1 MNIFELGAKISL
13 DSSAFEKG
21 ISLAKG
27 SMAAI
32 GSAIGAAGAAVGAF
46 AKESLEAYASY
57 EQLVGG
63 VETLFGDS
71 ADKIKDYADAA
82 YQTAGMSAN
91 DYMETVT
98 AFSASLINSLEGDTD
113 KAADQADKA
122 IRDMSDNA
130 NKMGVDI
137 ENIQNAYRGFARG
150 NFTMLDNLS
159 LGYSGTK
166 EGMEELLARAEE
178 IAGVHFDISSY
189 SDIIDAIH
197 VIQED
202 MGIAGTT
209 ARESA
214 STIEGSVNTMKGAWS
229 NLVVELAKDNGDI
242 EGSIDK
248 LIDSVLTVGE
258 NVLPRVEKILNGV
271 MTLIRKGTPRITK
284 LIPKLVS
291 QYLPEIINLGTE
303 LIIGLTEGMTE
314 NLPEIMSAAGKI
326 ISELVRGIMTLLPML
341 ADSGLQIVLMLARYL
356 TDNIPTLAPKAIDMM
371 LTIVDALLD
380 SNTLS
385 LLVDAAIGVIMALA
399 DYLLQPDVINKLIVK
414 IPEIVAKLVKG
425 LVDNAGKLIEAATEI
440 IRKLYEYLT
449 DGDNLMQIFSAGAS
463 IVISL
468 ISGLG
473 SMAVELG
480 NAVLKIAGDIAD
492 KLGLGEYWE
501 SGVQVIEDFMQGIR
515 DRFPFLADLVEG
527 ISDYINQSLFP
538 DEGEFSRVERPDL
551 SGVDAAVAKSRMENA
566 ANLIGYAQQQVAGN
580 ARNFWGD
587 VSAAENSKYGG
598 SHRRAKGGIVRK
610 PELSLVGEAG
620 AEAIMPLENNTEWID
635 KLADRIGR
643 RGDINIT
650 LNVEGGIASD
660 YDVDRLVDR
669 LAETIDRKLGERQ
682 IAADR
687 AIGGVSW

>member
-1 MNIFELGAKISL
+1 MNIFEIGAKISL

-21 ISLAKG
+21 INLAKG

-32 GSAIGAAGAAVGAF
+32 GAAIGAAGAAVGVF

-71 ADKIKDYADAA
+71 ADKIKEYAGAA

-98 AFSASLINSLEGDTD
+98 AFSASLINSLGGDTD

-159 LGYSGTK
+159 LGYAGTK

-202 MGIAGTT
+202 MGIAKATEMEAAT
-209 ARESA
+209 
-214 STIEGSVNTMKGAWS
+214 TIEGSVKTMQGAWK

-258 NVLPRVEKILNGV
+258 NVIPRVEKILNGV
-271 MTLIRKGTPRITK
+271 MALIRKGIPRITK

-314 NLPEIMSAAGKI
+314 NLPEIMTAAGKI

-341 ADSGLQIVLMLARYL
+341 ADSGLQIVLMLAKYL
-356 TDNIPTLAPKAIDMM
+356 TDNIPTLAPKALDMI
-371 LTIVDALLD
+371 LTIIDALLD

-385 LLVDAAIGVIMALA
+385 LLVDAAIGIIMALA
-399 DYLLQPDVINKLIVK
+399 DYLLQPDVINKLIIK
-414 IPEIVAKLVKG
+414 IPEIIVKLVKG
-425 LVDNAGKLIEAATEI
+425 LVDNAGKLIEAATTI
-440 IRKLYEYLT
+440 IEKLYDYLT
-449 DGDNLMQIFSAGAS
+449 DSDNLMKIFTAGAS
-463 IVISL
+463 IVVAL

-480 NAVLKIAGDIAD
+480 TAVLKIASDIAN

-501 SGVQVIEDFMQGIR
+501 SGAQMIEDFMDGVR
-515 DRFPFLADLVEG
+515 EKFPILADLVDG
-527 ISDYINQSLFP
+527 IADYLNQSLNS
-538 DEGEFSRVERPDL
+538 DEGEFVKAERPDL
-551 SGVDAAVAKSRMENA
+551 SGVDTERIKSRMQTTAELMAYSAEQTTGA
-566 ANLIGYAQQQVAGN
+566 AM
-580 ARNFWGD
+580 RFWEGVGSLNTRGD
-587 VSAAENSKYGG
+587 G
-598 SHRRAKGGIVRK
+598 HRRAKGGIVRK

-620 AEAIMPLENNTEWID
+620 AEAILPLENNTEWID

-643 RGDINIT
+643 KGDINIT
-650 LNVEGGIASD
+650 LNVEGGISSD

-669 LAETIDRKLGERQ
+669 LSESIDRKLAERQ